1 MYFPVS
7 YQRLFYNKNPEE
19 RYGTSWNRDFI
30 IILHKFN
37 GPPSSYFQILFIH
50 LFIVLKPLDSSK
62 YYSAFSCNHLKN
74 LFYQSASMFKNS
86 FNLVAI
92 YFWIVMSFVKEVS
105 SWILQGINSI
115 IQDTR
120 DEQVEGMI
128 QHILQAK
135 SKKVLVLGSGR
146 SGFVGRAF
154 ALRLMQSG
162 FSVYVSGETIAPA
175 LSPGD
180 LILAISGSGTTKVV
194 VTQAEIA
201 KEMGAKVISLTSHR
215 DSRLGQLSDH
225 VVVIKGRTKEAV
237 DIDFVRRQIT
247 GEYDMAPLGTMFELS
262 ALVFLDG
269 VIADIMKRLG
279 QNEIDLKRRHAHT
292 Q

>member
-1 MYFPVS
+1 
-7 YQRLFYNKNPEE
+7 
-19 RYGTSWNRDFI
+19 
-30 IILHKFN
+30 
-37 GPPSSYFQILFIH
+37 
-50 LFIVLKPLDSSK
+50 
-62 YYSAFSCNHLKN
+62 
-74 LFYQSASMFKNS
+74 
-86 FNLVAI
+86 
-92 YFWIVMSFVKEVS
+92 MSFVKEVS
-105 SWILQGINSI
+105 SWILQGIERI
-115 IQDTR
+115 IHDSS
-120 DEQVEGMI
+120 DEQIEELI

-135 SKKVLVLGSGR
+135 GKKVLVLGSGR

-162 FSVYVSGETIAPA
+162 FNVYVSGETITPA
-175 LSPGD
+175 LSPDD

-201 KEMGAKVISLTSHR
+201 REMGAKIVSITSHR
-215 DSRLGQLSDH
+215 DSMLGKLSDH
-225 VVVIKGRTKEAV
+225 VVIIKGRTKEEV

>member
-1 MYFPVS
+1 
-7 YQRLFYNKNPEE
+7 
-19 RYGTSWNRDFI
+19 
-30 IILHKFN
+30 
-37 GPPSSYFQILFIH
+37 
-50 LFIVLKPLDSSK
+50 
-62 YYSAFSCNHLKN
+62 
-74 LFYQSASMFKNS
+74 
-86 FNLVAI
+86 
-92 YFWIVMSFVKEVS
+92 MSFVKEVS
-105 SWILQGINSI
+105 SWILQGIDGI
-115 IQDTR
+115 IQDSS
-120 DEQVEGMI
+120 DEQIEELI

-135 SKKVLVLGSGR
+135 GRKVLVLGSGR

-162 FSVYVSGETIAPA
+162 FNVYVSGETITPA
-175 LSPGD
+175 LTPYD

-201 KEMGAKVISLTSHR
+201 KEVGAKIVSITSHR

-225 VVVIKGRTKEAV
+225 VVIIKGRTKEAV

-269 VIADIMKRLG
+269 VIADVMKRLG
-279 QNEIDLKRRHAHT
+279 QNEVDLKRRHAHT